1 MALQA
6 EHPVRH
12 CQDDAGNLQVIK
24 LMIMVFF
31 REIHF
36 AKRLQ
41 WRCCFGG
48 KFTEVLTK
56 MVRGGT
62 KDNFVWLDFL
72 PQLLSSVKMFFG
84 ENLQKNY

>member
-1 MALQA
+1 M
-6 EHPVRH
+6 E
-12 CQDDAGNLQVIK
+12 
-24 LMIMVFF
+24 MF
-31 REIHF
+31 
-36 AKRLQ
+36 
-41 WRCCFGG
+41 FGG

-84 ENLQKNY
+84 ENLQKIY